1 MILEIILIIV
11 ILFISYMFVLSMRR
25 INQYEDFILQIQQI
39 VTFATDKMKQ
49 VDASGH
55 YESDDETGFFFE
67 ELKNLQLALDGIFET
82 EENENVKGNKN
93 TKSTKSKK
101 EA

>member
-1 MILEIILIIV
+1 ML
-11 ILFISYMFVLSMRR
+11 MLSMRR

-49 VDASGH
+49 VDHLGH
-55 YESDDETGFFFE
+55 FESDDEVGFFFE
-67 ELKNLQLALDGIFET
+67 ELKNIQLALDGIFET
-82 EENENVKGNKN
+82 EENENAKGNKN

>member
-82 EENENVKGNKN
+82 EENENAKG
-93 TKSTKSKK
+93 KK

>member
-1 MILEIILIIV
+1 MILEIILIIF
-11 ILFISYMFVLSMRR
+11 ILFISYMLVLAMRR

-49 VDASGH
+49 VDSSGH

-82 EENENVKGNKN
+82 EENENAKGTKN
-93 TKSTKSKK
+93 TKSKK

>member
-1 MILEIILIIV
+1 MILEIILIILL
-11 ILFISYMFVLSMRR
+11 LFISYMLILSMRR

-67 ELKNLQLALDGIFET
+67 ELKNIQLALDGIFET
-82 EENENVKGNKN
+82 EESENAKG
-93 TKSTKSKK
+93 KK